1 VATALAKDRKSIALP
16 SQGNDMTAVTV
27 DALWAWAH
35 HLCAFAL
42 IAILFSEWCLT
53 AQEQDQSGIRRL
65 ARLDMYYGLCAALM
79 LAAGIARLIWGAKG
93 WSFYAGNPL
102 FWAKLGCFALIG
114 LLSVRPSILIFKWR
128 REAGKISAETM
139 RTARTWMTL
148 QLILIPVLL
157 LLATLIARGIGH

>member
-1 VATALAKDRKSIALP
+1 
-16 SQGNDMTAVTV
+16 MTAVTV

-128 REAGKISAETM
+128 REAGRISAESM
-139 RTARTWMTL
+139 RTARIWMTL
-148 QLILIPVLL
+148 QLILIPALL
-157 LLATLIARGIGH
+157 LLATLIARGIGQ

>member
-1 VATALAKDRKSIALP
+1 
-16 SQGNDMTAVTV
+16 MTAVTV

-53 AQEQDQSGIRRL
+53 AQEQDQPGIRRL

-79 LAAGIARLIWGAKG
+79 LAAGIARPIWGVKG
-93 WSFYAGNPL
+93 WSFYAGNTL

-114 LLSVRPSILIFKWR
+114 LLSVRPSVLIFKWR
-128 REAGKISAETM
+128 REAGKINAETM
-139 RTARTWMTL
+139 RAARTWMTL